1 MFERLFIEFSIVMVS
16 SFLLTAILSHFI
28 IPILRKKHI
37 GQSIRI
43 EGPSWHQG
51 KAGTPTMGGICF
63 IIAMIVVGIII
74 TVWCVYHNGEDMMPF
89 VMAMLLA
96 LLNGIIGLFD
106 DYCKLL
112 KKQNEGL
119 KAHQKFFLQCLTAA
133 AYVYMITILG
143 DINTVVHIPFTH
155 IYVELGILY
164 YVFAILT
171 IVGMVNS
178 VNLTDGLDGLASSI
192 TFVVAC
198 FFSVVAFT
206 LLNTSLAIFSALIV
220 GAMVGFLIFNRH
232 PAKVFMGDTGSL
244 FLGGAVTGAA
254 FMINEPLII
263 FIAGG
268 VFLFEVVSVM
278 LQVWSFKTRSKR
290 IFLMTP
296 AHHHL
301 EKCGWS
307 ENKIVIVFS
316 VITALLCVISYFGI
330 TM

>member
-1 MFERLFIEFSIVMVS
+1 MFQRLFIEFVVVLVS
-16 SFLLTAILSHFI
+16 SFILTAILSRFI
-28 IPILRKKHI
+28 IPILKEKHI
-37 GQSIRI
+37 GQSIRA
-43 EGPSWHQG
+43 EGPSWHSG

-63 IIAMIVVGIII
+63 IIAMLVVG
-74 TVWCVYHNGEDMMPF
+74 TVMAVWCIKHDGEDMMPF
-89 VMAMLLA
+89 VMAMILA
-96 LLNGIIGLFD
+96 LLNGVIGMFD

-119 KAHQKFFLQCLTAA
+119 KPHQKSFLQCLTAV
-133 AYVYMITILG
+133 AYVYVMSIL
-143 DINTVVHIPFTH
+143 DYADTSVHIPFTN
-155 IYVELGILY
+155 IEVELGIVY

-192 TFVVAC
+192 TFVVAG
-198 FFSVVAFT
+198 FFAVVAFT
-206 LLNTSLAIFSALIV
+206 LMNTSLAIFSALIV
-220 GAMVGFLIFNRH
+220 GAMIGFLIFNRH

-268 VFLFEVVSVM
+268 VYLFEVISVM

-316 VITALLCVISYFGI
+316 LITLLLCAVAYFGI
-330 TM
+330 

>member
-1 MFERLFIEFSIVMVS
+1 MFERLFIEFSIVLVS
-16 SFLLTAILSHFI
+16 SFLLTAILSRFI
-28 IPILRKKHI
+28 IPILKAKHI
-37 GQSIRI
+37 GQSIRA

-63 IIAMIVVGIII
+63 IIAVLIVGAAMA
-74 TVWCVYHNGEDMMPF
+74 VWCAKRDAEDMMPL

-96 LLNGIIGLFD
+96 LLNGVIGLFD

-119 KAHQKFFLQCLTAA
+119 KPHQKFFLQCLTAA
-133 AYVYMITILG
+133 AYVYMMSLLG
-143 DINTVVHIPFTH
+143 YADTSVHIPFTS
-155 IYVELGILY
+155 IEVELGIVY
-164 YVFAILT
+164 YVFAMLT

-192 TFVVAC
+192 TFVVAG
-198 FFSVVAFT
+198 FFAVVAFT
-206 LLNTSLAIFSALIV
+206 LVNTSLVIFSGLIV
-220 GAMVGFLIFNRH
+220 GAMIGFLIYNRH

-263 FIAGG
+263 FLAGG
-268 VFLFEVVSVM
+268 VFLFEVISVM

-290 IFLMTP
+290 IFLITP
-296 AHHHL
+296 VHHHL

-316 VITALLCVISYFGI
+316 VITVLVCVIAYFGI
-330 TM
+330 